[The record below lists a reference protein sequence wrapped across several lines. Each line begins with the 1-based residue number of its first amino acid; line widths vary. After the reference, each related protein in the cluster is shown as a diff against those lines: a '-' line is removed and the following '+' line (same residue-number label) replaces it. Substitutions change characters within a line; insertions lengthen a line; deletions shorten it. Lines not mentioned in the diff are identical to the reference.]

1 VASQKFQLKVV
12 SGVKS
17 EILHVFDQNVV
28 TIGRGV
34 GSDLRIENG
43 IVSRQHAELL
53 RSSKGFTLFAQS
65 KTNPVSVDDAVVT
78 PDQTAPLTDGS
89 RIVLSNKV
97 VIDFSLV
104 SEDAQPTAAPEP
116 SSPDAEEAQ
125 TDQFS
130 ADLLKQVRSSLSSR
144 AEGTASA
151 SKPASSKLSS
161 PKPASSSLSRSKPA
175 SSSLSR
181 SKPASSS
188 LSRSKPASSSL
199 SRSKPASSSLSRPTT
214 PVSSSR
220 TKGLLDPPLE
230 SLGKAT
236 QVPEDPNRD
245 PQAQAQPSAKR
256 ASREQN
262 PLLSKLFSKAPEV
275 VEVVSGPRPREGKP
289 GAAIRIEGLAGKT
302 RVEVYD
308 DLLIGAGPDSDV
320 VIQGAY
326 APRRAAVA
334 VRVGDRY
341 RLYNVSPSP
350 QTVRLNGRAI
360 EGQAALQDGDE
371 LEVYGVRLRVAIPAR

>member
-1 VASQKFQLKVV
+1 MASQKFQLKVV

-161 PKPASSSLSRSKPA
+161 P
-175 SSSLSR
+175 
-181 SKPASSS
+181 
-188 LSRSKPASSSL
+188 KPASSSL

>member
-161 PKPASSSLSRSKPA
+161 PKPA